1 MKTIFLIIFL
11 LVSFVFPQ
19 DLWKETGDIFT
30 DQRVLSVGEIIHIHF
45 EEGLIISYQSTLNKL
60 IQKNTQSPTSQAQ
73 ILSFLPNL
81 SLDKNQSAS
90 SELSAESSQEFSGSI
105 AARIINY
112 QAASKVYTIEASQT
126 INIEGSPQRIL
137 LRGLISRKD
146 LSARQISSVKIANTQ
161 IFFQGNLVKDKK
173 EFSEK
178 DFINLFDD
186 KKNDKTNDKNGENK
200 NQTNA
205 IELSV
210 NKKKQIFLDFF
221 NLFLN
226 ELF

>member
-1 MKTIFLIIFL
+1 MKIIFLIIFL

-30 DQRVLSVGEIIHIHF
+30 DQRLLSIGEIIHIHF

-60 IQKNTQSPTSQAQ
+60 IQKNTQSPTSKAE
-73 ILSFLPNL
+73 ILSFLPSL

-90 SELSAESSQEFSGSI
+90 SEFSAQSSQEFSGSI
-105 AARIINY
+105 AARIVNY
-112 QAASKVYTIEASQT
+112 QAASKVYTIEATQS
-126 INIEGSPQRIL
+126 INIEGSPQTIL

-146 LSARQISSVKIANTQ
+146 LSARQISSSKIANTQ
-161 IFFQGNLVKDKK
+161 IFFQGNIIKDKK
-173 EFSEK
+173 KFLEK
-178 DFINLFDD
+178 DFINLFNDE
-186 KKNDKTNDKNGENK
+186 KNDNTNDKNSENK
-200 NQTNA
+200 SQTNTIKLA
-205 IELSV
+205 TD
-210 NKKKQIFLDFF
+210 KKKQIFLDFF